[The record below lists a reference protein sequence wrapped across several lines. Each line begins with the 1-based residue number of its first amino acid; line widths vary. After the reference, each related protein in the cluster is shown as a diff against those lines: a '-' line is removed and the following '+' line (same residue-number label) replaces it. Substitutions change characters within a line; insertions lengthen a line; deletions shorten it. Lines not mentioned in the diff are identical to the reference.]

1 MKCQEQLEEYLC
13 DNNVMYQ
20 VQHHPQ
26 AFTAQSIAECE
37 HISGKKVAK
46 SVIVI
51 ADGKETLLALPATC
65 RVDLERVRTCLGAR
79 DVRLAH
85 ENEFQTSFPGCEVGA
100 MPPFGNLYNLPVLV
114 EKSLTTQDT
123 IVFPCGTH
131 TETMSLKY
139 ADFERLVHPQV
150 GEFAL
155 RPTPV

>member
-13 DNNVMYQ
+13 NNNVMYQ

-46 SVIVI
+46 SVVVI
-51 ADGKETLLALPATC
+51 ADGKETLLVLPATN
-65 RVDLERVRTCLGAR
+65 RVDLERVRTCLGAQG
-79 DVRLAH
+79 VRLAR
-85 ENEFQTSFPGCEVGA
+85 EGEFQSSFPGCEVGA

-114 EKSLTTQDT
+114 EKSLTTQDI

-131 TETMSLKY
+131 TETMSIKY
-139 ADFERLVHPQV
+139 TDFERLVHPQV

-155 RPTPV
+155 RPSPV